1 MWKFEDGTPLV
12 TQIVERLRS
21 DIVSGVYVSGGD
33 FPTTRQ
39 LAREAGVNPN
49 TMQKAIAELEKEGIV
64 VTDSTNGRLVSSD
77 TELISRVREEL
88 TEAKIAD
95 ALRALKALSL
105 DIDTLID
112 LIRKGWDKDNG

>member
-12 TQIVERLRS
+12 TQITERLRR
-21 DIVSGVYVSGGD
+21 DIASGVYVPGGE
-33 FPTTRQ
+33 FPTTRE
-39 LAREAGVNPN
+39 LAKEAGVNPN

-77 TELISRVREEL
+77 TELISRVREGL
-88 TEAKIAD
+88 TEAKIAE
-95 ALRALKALSL
+95 ALRALKALSI

>member
-12 TQIVERLRS
+12 TQITERLRS
-21 DIVSGVYVSGGD
+21 DIASGVYVPGGD
-33 FPTTRQ
+33 FPTTRE
-39 LAREAGVNPN
+39 LAKEAGVNPN

-88 TEAKIAD
+88 TEAKIAE
-95 ALRALKALSL
+95 ALRALKALSF

>member
-12 TQIVERLRS
+12 TQIIERLRS

-64 VTDSTNGRLVSSD
+64 VTDSTNGRLVTCD
-77 TELISRVREEL
+77 AELISRVREEL